1 MISLFFNLTVLVVA
15 VTSVN
20 AGTLLRGDSSHQDQD
35 QDGRFEVWQ
44 GSNLIYSA
52 KAPNGHKNVKASG
65 TIVQIGKK
73 AWELVKNNEAVV
85 DYDTDFC
92 GAVPNEY
99 AEDWSSL
106 AGWSDVH
113 SEQFRFHYKVGGDT
127 VSELK
132 WKYAWSAEGHDN
144 DGIGHYVMN
153 AGVHIDKLYARAG
166 QNLKASV
173 LSLAPLNYG
182 TVEDPLA
189 GIDIQVSFTSAS
201 AFNSATTTC
210 TVTVRGDEKY
220 EVKDC
225 EGNDP

>member
-1 MISLFFNLTVLVVA
+1 
-15 VTSVN
+15 
-20 AGTLLRGDSSHQDQD
+20 
-35 QDGRFEVWQ
+35 
-44 GSNLIYSA
+44 
-52 KAPNGHKNVKASG
+52 
-65 TIVQIGKK
+65 
-73 AWELVKNNEAVV
+73 
-85 DYDTDFC
+85 
-92 GAVPNEY
+92 
-99 AEDWSSL
+99 
-106 AGWSDVH
+106 
-113 SEQFRFHYKVGGDT
+113 
-127 VSELK
+127 
-132 WKYAWSAEGHDN
+132 
-144 DGIGHYVMN
+144 MN